1 MYKVAKIGALVL
13 GVLSVIL
20 WVLLSLSDSQN
31 DVDSTPLFGLFFLTY
46 LLLAICGLA
55 VLVSGAINI
64 LSNPKALRKTLIYT
78 GAFLVI
84 VGLSYVF
91 AGGKDTTEKLVSTGL
106 ILFYILAI
114 VAVGAL
120 VFANVKRALLK

>member
-13 GVLSVIL
+13 GVLSVVL
-20 WVLLSLSDSQN
+20 WIFLSLSDSQN
-31 DVDSTPLFGLFFLTY
+31 NVDNAPLSGLFFLTY

-55 VLVSGAINI
+55 VLISGAKNI
-64 LSNPKALRKTLIYT
+64 ASNPKALRKTLIYT

-84 VGLSYVF
+84 VCLSYVF
-91 AGGKDTTEKLVSTGL
+91 AGGNDTTERLVSTGL

-120 VFANVKRALLK
+120 VFANVKRAFLK